1 MKAAI
6 SLKIW
11 KVKVKF
17 EIALWQSREGK
28 PSHLRVF
35 DTKLRKWKQKIKQT
49 NKKVQEEARGH
60 KLDTKKGVQRYG
72 FKIIQKVMEMTLKRN
87 KGY

>member
-1 MKAAI
+1 
-6 SLKIW
+6 L
-11 KVKVKF
+11 
-17 EIALWQSREGK
+17 
-28 PSHLRVF
+28 
-35 DTKLRKWKQKIKQT
+35 KQKIKQT

-72 FKIIQKVMEMTLKRN
+72 FKIKQKVMEMTLKRN